1 MTLEAII
8 EKGDVELSGWINIP
22 GQTLLTT
29 VGKTVKEVLANL
41 RFLLADFIIHEGQES
56 KKWKKVDITSVEFD
70 IKYDLQAFFGEHS
83 YLNISEV
90 AKRAGMNTS
99 LLRGYASGSKHASPE
114 QTKKIEETLHRLA
127 SELQEVSLYA

>member
-1 MTLEAII
+1 M
-8 EKGDVELSGWINIP
+8 
-22 GQTLLTT
+22 
-29 VGKTVKEVLANL
+29 GKTVKEVLANL
-41 RFLLADFIIHEGQES
+41 RSLLADFIIHEGQHS
-56 KKWKKVDITSVEFD
+56 KKWKKVDIATVEFN
-70 IKYDLQAFFGEHS
+70 IKYDLQAFFEEHS

-99 LLRGYASGSKHASPE
+99 LLRGYAPGSKHASAE